1 MSHTLIQIG
10 NSKALIIPAK
20 IIRKKNYG
28 SKTEFDIVETND
40 GFRIVHRR
48 PAVDSLDF
56 PKVPRP
62 TVSAKVK
69 GLRGVVHFT
78 HEEVEQDDRLKHILS
93 R

>member
-1 MSHTLIQIG
+1 MILYHGTYQQ
-10 NSKALIIPAK
+10 
-20 IIRKKNYG
+20 
-28 SKTEFDIVETND
+28 F
-40 GFRIVHRR
+40 
-48 PAVDSLDF
+48 DSLDF